1 MFERAS
7 RDQIRFSTPNGNLTV
22 EDLWRLP
29 LTSTNPNQA
38 NLDDIAKELYAAIKE
53 GDTVSF
59 VNKPAKADDEL
70 RLKFNIVKHI
80 IDVRLEERK
89 AEADAAVNRQKKQQI
104 LRLIADKEN
113 DALASQSL
121 EELRKMAES
130 L

>member
-7 RDQIRFSTPNGNLTV
+7 RDQIRFSTPNCNLTV